1 MTTYHEDDIKI
12 TYTIQVC
19 NESRELFSLLNFLV
33 KTIDYN
39 DNIHVVVDSLHK
51 TEKVQKVID
60 YFKDHITVFER
71 PFDSFYK
78 NAQYHIEHA
87 TGEYIFG
94 LDADEMPQEL
104 LIKNVK
110 RIINESKAEII
121 FIPRIN
127 IHPGITN
134 DFIDFCNFK
143 LNDLGWINWPDMQ
156 GRIWKNAP
164 HIKWT
169 DEVHTKLTGSDK
181 VIGLQAEP
189 KLALWHIKSMEKQM
203 SRWKPD
209 GKGGNDTIFSSPSED
224 NLYDVLM

>member
-1 MTTYHEDDIKI
+1 MKI

-19 NESRELFSLLNFLV
+19 NESRELYSLLNFLTKV
-33 KTIDYN
+33 IDDEDEIN
-39 DNIHVVVDSLHK
+39 VVLDIDHS
-51 TEKVQKVID
+51 TEKVERVL
-60 YFKDHITVFER
+60 DHFNDRINVLKR
-71 PFDSFYK
+71 PFDSFSK
-78 NAQYHIEHA
+78 NSQFHA
-87 TGEYIFG
+87 DSANGEYIF
-94 LDADEMPQEL
+94 LIDADEMPQEL

-134 DFIDFCNFK
+134 DFIDFYDLK
-143 LNDLGWINWPDMQ
+143 LNDFGWINWPDMQ

-181 VIGLQAEP
+181 VVGLQAEP
-189 KLALWHIKSMEKQM
+189 KLALWHIKSMEKQV

-209 GKGGNDTIFSSPSED
+209 GKGGNDTTFSSPTED